1 MFLDPIPKQTQ
12 EINTIQTI
20 NHETHHI
27 TEIETI
33 QIIETEV
40 IRTIEIKLTRT
51 INQEITH
58 IRDQTTTD
66 QTKIIKIDHD
76 TIHKFKL

>member
-1 MFLDPIPKQTQ
+1 MQHNLFLDPIPNQTQ
-12 EINTIQTI
+12 EIKIIPII

-40 IRTIEIKLTRT
+40 IRTIEIKITRT

-58 IRDQTTTD
+58 ITD
-66 QTKIIKIDHD
+66 
-76 TIHKFKL
+76 

>member
-1 MFLDPIPKQTQ
+1 MQHKLFLDPIPNQTQ
-12 EINTIQTI
+12 EIKINPII

-40 IRTIEIKLTRT
+40 IRTIEIKITQT
-51 INQEITH
+51 I
-58 IRDQTTTD
+58 
-66 QTKIIKIDHD
+66 KK
-76 TIHKFKL
+76 